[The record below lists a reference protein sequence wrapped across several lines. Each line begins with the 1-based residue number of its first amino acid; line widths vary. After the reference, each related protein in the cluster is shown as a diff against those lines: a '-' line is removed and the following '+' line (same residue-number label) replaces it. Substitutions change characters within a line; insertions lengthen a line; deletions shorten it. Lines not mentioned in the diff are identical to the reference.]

1 MDLREL
7 DIKQWQN
14 AIVQDDFFGSGVV
27 AEAPASYN
35 ARYKD
40 NAIVSMT
47 FQFALAIWDLSEELQ
62 EKKKYAVSNQ
72 LFRSGTA
79 IGALVREAQNGESLK
94 DFFHKMKIALKEADE
109 TEYWL
114 LLCIARN
121 VATAKACLDS
131 LIPIVRVLNK
141 IISTCNAKKTDQKM
155 RRSEDQKMDS
165 SEKAHIV

>member
-1 MDLREL
+1 MDLRSI
-7 DIKQWQN
+7 DIKEWQN
-14 AIVQDDFFGSGVV
+14 ALVRDELVGYGIVS
-27 AEAPASYN
+27 EPPASYN

-47 FQFALAIWDLSEELQ
+47 FQFALAVWDLAEELQ
-62 EKKKYAVSNQ
+62 VAKKYAVSDQ

-94 DFFHKMKIALKEADE
+94 DFIHKMKIALKEADE

-114 LLCIARN
+114 LLCIERNIQNAR
-121 VATAKACLDS
+121 TCLDR

-141 IISTCNAKKTDQKM
+141 IISTSN
-155 RRSEDQKMDS
+155 
-165 SEKAHIV
+165 EKLKH

>member
-1 MDLREL
+1 MEIR
-7 DIKQWQN
+7 DIEIKEWQN
-14 AIVQDDFFGSGVV
+14 AIVSDDLLGGSIV

-47 FQFALAIWDLSEELQ
+47 FQFALSIWDLSEELQ
-62 EKKKYAVSNQ
+62 EKKKFTVSNQ

-94 DFFHKMKIALKEADE
+94 DFIHKMKIALKEADE

-114 LLCIARN
+114 LLCVARN
-121 VATAKACLDS
+121 VSAAKACLDN
-131 LIPIVRVLNK
+131 LVPIVRVLK
-141 IISTCNAKKTDQKM
+141 RSFPLAK
-155 RRSEDQKMDS
+155 
-165 SEKAHIV
+165 AN